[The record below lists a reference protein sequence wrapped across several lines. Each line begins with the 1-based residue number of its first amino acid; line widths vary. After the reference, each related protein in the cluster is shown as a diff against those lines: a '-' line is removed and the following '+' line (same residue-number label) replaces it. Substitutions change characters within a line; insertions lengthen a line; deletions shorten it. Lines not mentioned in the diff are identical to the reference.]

1 MAALIQD
8 TAFGH
13 LVRLL
18 SGKRYLKFLDEK
30 DPSPWAKGIGRQDRL
45 GYASKSTST
54 RSLEK
59 EPETPEKESDD
70 SQWSASSQVSCK
82 DERGFDASIVEWLE
96 NDPENP
102 RVCPAFTCVCAPL
115 SDRIPHR
122 TGPCGND
129 AG

>member
-30 DPSPWAKGIGRQDRL
+30 DPSIWAKGIGRPERL

-54 RSLEK
+54 SSLEK
-59 EPETPEKESDD
+59 KPDTPEKSSESVD
-70 SQWSASSQVSCK
+70 SQWSGSSQGSTK
-82 DERGFDASIVEWLE
+82 DSQERGVDASIVDWLE

-102 RVCPAFTCVCAPL
+102 RVCQTSLFARL
-115 SDRIPHR
+115 
-122 TGPCGND
+122 
-129 AG
+129 